1 MRDERAMVIGAG
13 ELSPELR
20 ARLDRELEKGERVVW
35 SAAPLPRAY
44 AQGAWALCVFGVVFG
59 GFAVFWMT
67 MAGAA
72 AWFGGAAAGSAGVNP
87 AVATP
92 FALFPL
98 CGLPFL
104 AVGVAMMTAPIWMRG
119 RAAKV
124 VYAVTDRRAIV
135 ISPQGFKGESVR
147 SFSPTQLG
155 SIERVER
162 VERAD
167 GSGNLVFA
175 RELYGSTGGEGGSRV
190 RDAVGGVYRGGGC
203 EGCGAGGAWVG
214 GVEGGSGGR
223 WGE

>member
-1 MRDERAMVIGAG
+1 MRDERAMVFGEG

-44 AQGAWALCVFGVVFG
+44 ARGAWALCVFGVVFG
-59 GFAVFWMT
+59 GFAVFWML
-67 MAGAA
+67 MAGGMV
-72 AWFGGAAAGSAGVNP
+72 WFGGQAAGSAGANTPP
-87 AVATP
+87 AVAAP
-92 FALFPL
+92 LAFFPL

-124 VYAVTDRRAIV
+124 VYAVTDRRATV

-147 SFSPTQLG
+147 SFSPAQLG
-155 SIERVER
+155 SIER

-175 RELYGSTGGEGGSRV
+175 RQLYGATGGDGGSRV
-190 RDAVGGVYRGGGC
+190 RTRGVGFIGVADVKGAGRAVRGLV
-203 EGCGAGGAWVG
+203 EAGGAG
-214 GVEGGSGGR
+214 LR
-223 WGE
+223 DRD